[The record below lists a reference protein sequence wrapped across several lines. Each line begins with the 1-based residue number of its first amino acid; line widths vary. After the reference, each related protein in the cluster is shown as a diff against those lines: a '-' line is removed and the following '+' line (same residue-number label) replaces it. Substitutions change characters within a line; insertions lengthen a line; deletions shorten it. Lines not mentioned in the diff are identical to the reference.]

1 MRPPHMMDEFM
12 ENYRLLH
19 ITLNDPPHY
28 GLIRETT
35 VAVAQWE
42 MSIVSKKMISTGVML

>member
-1 MRPPHMMDEFM
+1 MKPTHMTDIFM

-28 GLIRETT
+28 GLIRETNQAMY
-35 VAVAQWE
+35 VWD
-42 MSIVSKKMISTGVML
+42 MSVVSLKMTTTGRIL

>member
-1 MRPPHMMDEFM
+1 MKPPHMIDEFM

-28 GLIRETT
+28 GLLRETT
-35 VAVAQWE
+35 RDMQTWDMSVVALK
-42 MSIVSKKMISTGVML
+42 MSTTGKIL